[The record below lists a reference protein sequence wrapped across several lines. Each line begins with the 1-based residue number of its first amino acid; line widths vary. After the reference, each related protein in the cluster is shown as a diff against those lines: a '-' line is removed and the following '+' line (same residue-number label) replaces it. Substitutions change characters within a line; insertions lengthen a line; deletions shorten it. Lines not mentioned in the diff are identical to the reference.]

1 MFLIFLERCMT
12 AQIMRYNS
20 ASDRHTAA
28 NDGAAQLWPSLA
40 DDPALW
46 RRANASQ
53 LHAALCDVRA
63 RTLAVFDAYA
73 AAGSLNVPYS
83 DELNPPLW
91 ELGHIGW
98 YQELWIGRNP
108 QRAAGIAYQHDIP
121 RTPSLLAQG
130 DSWYD
135 SSTVPH
141 ASRWHLP
148 LLDPQA
154 CKAYLD
160 ATLEQ
165 TLALLAVAGSD
176 DDALYFYRLVLFH
189 EAMHLEAAIYM
200 AQALGMALPQV
211 VALQQMHS
219 QHPDTI
225 KLIAARAVNAWTTS
239 HLSIQKQSWTLGFDQ
254 TGFAF
259 DNELGAHSLALASYS
274 IDAQPVS
281 WGQYMAYVEHSGCA
295 LPRYVRRAG
304 QAYEQ
309 QVFGQWHS
317 MNMDDSAVHISYA
330 QAQAYCQ
337 HAGRRLPTEAQW
349 ECAAMTQGS
358 AFAWGNVWEWTAS
371 TFAPFAGFVAHPY
384 LDYSEPWFNSRPV
397 LRGACSATQP
407 VMRNAKY
414 RNYFMPDRTDIYSGF
429 RTCAL

>member
-1 MFLIFLERCMT
+1 MFLIILERCMT
-12 AQIMRYNS
+12 AQIMRHNS
-20 ASDRHTAA
+20 PSDRNMAA
-28 NDGAAQLWPSLA
+28 NDGAAQPWPTLA

-46 RRANASQ
+46 RRADAGQ
-53 LHAALCDVRA
+53 LQAALRNVREG
-63 RTLAVFDAYA
+63 TLAVFDAYI
-73 AAGSLNVPYS
+73 AAGSLHVPYS

-108 QRAAGIAYQHDIP
+108 QRAAGIAYQHAVP
-121 RTPSLLAQG
+121 RTPSLLARG

-154 CKAYLD
+154 CKAYLA

-165 TLALLAVAGSD
+165 TLALLAVAGPT

-200 AQALGMALPQV
+200 AQALG
-211 VALQQMHS
+211 VAMPARGGS
-219 QHPDTI
+219 DNTI
-225 KLIAARAVNAWTTS
+225 NLIAVRAVNTWTTGQ
-239 HLSIQKQSWTLGFDQ
+239 LSIQKQPWTLGFDQ

-259 DNELGAHSLALASYS
+259 DNELGAHHVELASFA
-274 IDAQPVS
+274 IDARPVS
-281 WGQYMAYVEHSGCA
+281 WGQYMRYVEHSGCA
-295 LPRYVRRAG
+295 LPRYVRCAG
-304 QAYEQ
+304 EGYEQ
-309 QVFGQWHS
+309 HVFGQWQP
-317 MNMDDSAVHISYA
+317 MNMGDSAVHISYA
-330 QAQAYCQ
+330 QAQAYCD
-337 HAGRRLPTEAQW
+337 HAGRRLPTEAEW

-358 AFAWGNVWEWTAS
+358 AYAWGDVWEWTAS
-371 TFAPFAGFVAHPY
+371 TFAPFAGFVVHPY
-384 LDYSEPWFNSRPV
+384 RDYSEPWFNTRPV

-407 VMRNAKY
+407 FMRNAKY
-414 RNYFMPDRTDIYSGF
+414 RNYFMPQRTDIYAGF
-429 RTCAL
+429 RTCSF

>member
-1 MFLIFLERCMT
+1 MT
-12 AQIMRYNS
+12 AQIMRHNS
-20 ASDRHTAA
+20 ASNRHMAA
-28 NDGAAQLWPSLA
+28 NDGAAQPWPSLA
-40 DDPALW
+40 DNPALW
-46 RRANASQ
+46 RQANANQ
-53 LHAALCDVRA
+53 LQTGLRDVRT
-63 RTLAVFDAYA
+63 RTLAVFDAYV
-73 AAGSLNVPYS
+73 AAGSLHVPYS

-108 QRAAGIAYQHDIP
+108 QRAAGIGYQHAVL
-121 RTPSLLAQG
+121 RTPSLLAHG

-148 LLDPQA
+148 LLDPLA
-154 CKAYLD
+154 CKAYLA

-165 TLALLAVAGSD
+165 TLALLAVAGTD

-200 AQALGMALPQV
+200 AQALGVALPKV
-211 VALQQMHS
+211 HT

-225 KLIAARAVNAWTTS
+225 KLIASQAVNTWTTS
-239 HLSIQKQSWTLGFDQ
+239 QISIQNQPWTLGFDQ

-259 DNELGAHSLALASYS
+259 DNELGAHSLGLARYS
-274 IDAQPVS
+274 IDAKPVS

-304 QAYEQ
+304 QGYEQ
-309 QVFGQWHS
+309 QVFGQWQPMIMS
-317 MNMDDSAVHISYA
+317 DSAVHISYA
-330 QAQAYCQ
+330 QAVAYCD

-349 ECAAMTQGS
+349 ECAALSQDS
-358 AFAWGNVWEWTAS
+358 AFAWGDVWEWTAS

-384 LDYSEPWFNSRPV
+384 RDYSEPWFNTRPV

-407 VMRNAKY
+407 FMRNAKY
-414 RNYFMPDRTDIYSGF
+414 RNYFMPGRTDIYSGF
-429 RTCAL
+429 RTCNL